1 MNIISAVIILIVLFY
16 VFLGFKR
23 GVIKTGVS
31 LIGTIAIL
39 IVSYVLKDILANF
52 LMEHLPF
59 FNFGGVFDGI
69 TSINILMYNMIS
81 FIVVFVI
88 LYCVLNILL
97 TLSGLIEK
105 LLKLTVILA
114 IPSKILGAL
123 LGLIEGILVAFLFS
137 FVLLHIAPTEKYVMD
152 SKLAIVLLE
161 RSPFIGRM
169 TTSTT
174 LALEDINNIVNNL
187 KEDDNRSDAN
197 FKVLHQMIYW
207 KVITV
212 DEAQKLIDNR
222 KIVFDN
228 EVELG
233 G

>member
-1 MNIISAVIILIVLFY
+1 MSAVIILIVLFY

-39 IVSYVLKDILANF
+39 LVSFVLKDTIANF
-52 LMEHLPF
+52 LMEKLPF
-59 FNFGGVFDGI
+59 FNFGGVFNGI
-69 TSINILMYNMIS
+69 TSINILMYEMIS
-81 FIVVFVI
+81 FIVVFVV
-88 LYCVLNILL
+88 LYCVLNVLL

-105 LLKLTVILA
+105 LLKLTIILA

-123 LGLIEGILVAFLFS
+123 VGLVEGVIVAFLVS
-137 FVLLHIAPTEKYVMD
+137 FVFLHLAPTEKYVMD

-161 RSPFIGRM
+161 RTPFIGKM

-174 LALEDINNIVNNL
+174 LALEDINKIVNSL
-187 KEDDNRSDAN
+187 KEDDNRSEAN
-197 FKVLHQMIYW
+197 YKVLHQMIYW

-212 DEAQKLIDNR
+212 EEAQKLINDK
-222 KIVFDN
+222 KIEFDN
-228 EVELG
+228 DVELNG
-233 G
+233 